1 MTVQLK
7 LFKTALFR
15 STQMPQKADHTHH
28 ILEGQAV
35 LYQRIGTPHWQVRYK
50 IGSKWLRGT
59 TKQSKLADAKKA
71 AVELIVDAKF
81 REKNDLPV
89 LNKRF
94 KAVANLAIKRM
105 NELNAAGQGKPTFKQ
120 YIHAINKYLIPY
132 FGRHNIDKVD
142 YLALTKF
149 MTWRKEEMGK
159 DPSASAI
166 NTHNSALNRVF
177 DEAMLRGFI
186 TKSQLPHIENKGVA
200 SERRPDFT
208 KEEYELLIKEMRA
221 WAKEA
226 REGNEK
232 LVRNLLRDYV
242 LVLANSGMRAG
253 TEAMNLKWQHI
264 SLVKKGAT
272 QYLLLNING
281 KTGHREVPVR
291 NSVATYLRRIQLN
304 DPELKDISF
313 EELLKKGVNKYVFRI
328 NDEDATTKFGRV
340 FKRLLEK
347 TELLIDKRTGKERTL
362 YSLRHYYATRTL
374 TFNQITPYQLAEQMG
389 TSVGMIEK
397 HYGHL
402 NLHNIADK
410 FAGGGTIEGAIGRG
424 KLAKSAKKVN

>member
-1 MTVQLK
+1 
-7 LFKTALFR
+7 
-15 STQMPQKADHTHH
+15 
-28 ILEGQAV
+28 
-35 LYQRIGTPHWQVRYK
+35 
-50 IGSKWLRGT
+50 
-59 TKQSKLADAKKA
+59 
-71 AVELIVDAKF
+71 
-81 REKNDLPV
+81 
-89 LNKRF
+89 
-94 KAVANLAIKRM
+94 
-105 NELNAAGQGKPTFKQ
+105 
-120 YIHAINKYLIPY
+120 
-132 FGRHNIDKVD
+132 
-142 YLALTKF
+142 
-149 MTWRKEEMGK
+149 
-159 DPSASAI
+159 
-166 NTHNSALNRVF
+166 
-177 DEAMLRGFI
+177 
-186 TKSQLPHIENKGVA
+186 
-200 SERRPDFT
+200 
-208 KEEYELLIKEMRA
+208 
-221 WAKEA
+221 
-226 REGNEK
+226 
-232 LVRNLLRDYV
+232 
-242 LVLANSGMRAG
+242 MRAG

-313 EELLKKGVNKYVFRI
+313 EELLKKGVNKYVFRV
-328 NDEDATTKFGRV
+328 NGDDATTKFGRV

-424 KLAKSAKKVN
+424 KLAKQSKGK

>member
-1 MTVQLK
+1 M
-7 LFKTALFR
+7 
-15 STQMPQKADHTHH
+15 
-28 ILEGQAV
+28 
-35 LYQRIGTPHWQVRYK
+35 LYQRLGSPHWQVRYK
-50 IGSKWLRGT
+50 IGGKWLRGT
-59 TKQSKLADAKKA
+59 TKQAKLDDAKKA
-71 AVELIVDAKF
+71 AVDLIVNAKF

-94 KAVANLAIKRM
+94 KAVANLAVKRM
-105 NELNAAGQGKPTFKQ
+105 VELNAAGQGKPTFKQ

-132 FGRHNIDKVD
+132 FGRYNIDKVD

-149 MTWRKEEMGK
+149 QAWRKEEMK
-159 DPSASAI
+159 REPSASAI

-208 KEEYELLIKEMRA
+208 KEEYQLLVKEMRA
-221 WAKEA
+221 WVKEA

-253 TEAMNLKWQHI
+253 TETMNLKWQHI
-264 SLVKKGAT
+264 SIAKNGAK

-281 KTGHREVPVR
+281 KAGHREVPVR
-291 NSVATYLRRIQLN
+291 HSVATYLRRIQLA
-304 DPELKDISF
+304 DPELKDMSF
-313 EELLKKGVNKYVFRI
+313 EELLKKGINKHIFRVNG
-328 NDEDATTKFGRV
+328 DDATTKFGRI
-340 FKRLLEK
+340 FKRLLK
-347 TELLIDKRTGKERTL
+347 KLGILIDKRTGKERTL

-374 TFNQITPYQLAEQMG
+374 THSEITPYQLAEQMG
-389 TSVGMIEK
+389 TSIGMIEK

-402 NLHNIADK
+402 NLQNIADK
-410 FAGGGTIEGAIGRG
+410 FAGGGTIESAIGRG
-424 KLAKSAKKVN
+424 KLAKQSKRKINE